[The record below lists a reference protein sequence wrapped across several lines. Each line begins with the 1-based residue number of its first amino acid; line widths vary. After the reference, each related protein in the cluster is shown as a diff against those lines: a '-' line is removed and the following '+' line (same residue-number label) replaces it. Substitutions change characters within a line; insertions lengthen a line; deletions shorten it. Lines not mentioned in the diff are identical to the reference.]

1 MMTFAAL
8 QTAPA
13 ATAQEIADG
22 RGYMAAVALLAT
34 GVVAL
39 IFARR
44 LSTRFEAWGMPIALG
59 ILILGVWDGAVV
71 MSRSTIFPRPIEV
84 WGAMLELV
92 RSGRVWGDIAASLFR
107 VTWGYL
113 LAAAIAIPTGL
124 VMGWYTRTFLALNPI
139 VQGLRPISPIAWI
152 PIAILWFG
160 IGDGAGV
167 FLILISSFFPI
178 CVGTTAAVRNISL
191 VHQRSAMNFGVRG
204 LDLFRK
210 VILPAALPQI
220 MTSMRLALGVAWL
233 VIVAAEMVGMESGL
247 GYLINDAR
255 NMGSRYDLVVATM
268 IVIGLIG
275 IVLDFLIRRL
285 EHFDEVRWGYVKQ

>member
-1 MMTFAAL
+1 MTFSALPLTAAAL
-8 QTAPA
+8 AADP
-13 ATAQEIADG
+13 ATASYAASIGLLVGGLVALVLG
-22 RGYMAAVALLAT
+22 RRTPNVVQGWVMPTGVALLLLALWDAA
-34 GVVAL
+34 VVASGS
-39 IFARR
+39 A
-44 LSTRFEAWGMPIALG
+44 
-59 ILILGVWDGAVV
+59 
-71 MSRSTIFPRPIEV
+71 IFPRPIDT
-84 WGAMLELV
+84 WAAMVELAA
-92 RSGRVWGDIAASLFR
+92 SGRVWGDIAASLFR

-124 VMGWYTRTFLALNPI
+124 AMGWYTRGFLALNPV

-160 IGDGAGV
+160 IGDTSGV
-167 FLILISSFFPI
+167 FLILIASFFPI

-191 VHQRSAMNFGVRG
+191 VHQRSAMNFGVTG
-204 LDLFRK
+204 FELFKK

-220 MTSMRLALGVAWL
+220 LTSLRLALGVAWL

-255 NMGSRYDLVVATM
+255 NMGSRYDLVVSTM
-268 IVIGLIG
+268 LMIGLIG

-285 EHFDEVRWGYVKQ
+285 ERFDEVRWGYVKQ